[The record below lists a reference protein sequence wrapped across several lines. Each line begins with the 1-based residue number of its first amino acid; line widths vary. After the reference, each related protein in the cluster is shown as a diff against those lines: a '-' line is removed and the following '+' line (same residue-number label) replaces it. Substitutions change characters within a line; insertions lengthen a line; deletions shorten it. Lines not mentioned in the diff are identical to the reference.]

1 MLSVNEIISALNG
14 VIDPNTHKKLEVTDE
29 NSQLQLKDKQL
40 DLGLTL
46 GYPLNDREGAF
57 RTRIQEALSP
67 LGVELASLQFGL
79 DIKKHAVQ
87 GELRPLENVK
97 NIIAVASGK
106 GGDRKST
113 RLNSSHVA
121 ISYAVF
127 CLKKKTN
134 LHTKLHTK

>member
-87 GELRPLENVK
+87 GELRPLE
-97 NIIAVASGK
+97 K
-106 GGDRKST
+106 GRSEGRGGG
-113 RLNSSHVA
+113 RRGGGVG
-121 ISYAVF
+121 
-127 CLKKKTN
+127 
-134 LHTKLHTK
+134 